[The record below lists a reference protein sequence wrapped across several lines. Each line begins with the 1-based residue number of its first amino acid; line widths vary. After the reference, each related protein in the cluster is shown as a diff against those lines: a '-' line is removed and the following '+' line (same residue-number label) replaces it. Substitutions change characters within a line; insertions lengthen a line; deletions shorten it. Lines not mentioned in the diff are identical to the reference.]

1 MRTTKN
7 YSLIFGLAVLGYTS
21 FSGNTL
27 GYEDPEPPKAVSADN
42 TSSSSSD
49 VDDDDLLE
57 IELRRRALEAE
68 MAGESDAVSISSEL
82 VMSIEELDQMKALPG
97 NLAPLP
103 EHPEYPSDNQPTA
116 ERINLGRHLYFD
128 LRLSRDHSMSC
139 ASCHSPLKGWADGQ
153 PRAVGFG
160 KAELGRHSPTVLN
173 TAFNTAQFWDG
184 RAATLEKQA
193 VGPIMAAGEMN
204 MPSEEQV
211 LATIQNAPE
220 YKGLFE
226 AAYGEGPSMNTIGRA
241 IAAFERTIVSGPS
254 RFDAYMQGNKSAL
267 NESEKRGLILFTTT
281 ASCTACHNG
290 PNFTDNKFHSLGVAQ
305 QGPLKEDLGRFNVTN
320 DPKDKFAFKTP
331 GLRNIEQSAPYMHD
345 GSLATLEDVV
355 EFYNKGGENKNSRS
369 HLVKPL
375 GLTQSQKIDLVNYLR
390 SLTGALPE
398 VEVPVGKHFGI

>member
-1 MRTTKN
+1 MRNTKAF
-7 YSLIFGLAVLGYTS
+7 SLIFGLAILGYTS
-21 FSGNTL
+21 LSHNTL
-27 GYEDPEPPKAVSADN
+27 GFEDPAPPKT
-42 TSSSSSD
+42 TSTGNSGSTD
-49 VDDDDLLE
+49 IDDEELLE

-68 MAGESDAVSISSEL
+68 MAAEGIEPAISNEL
-82 VMSIEELDQMKALPG
+82 VMTVEQLDLMKALPG
-97 NLAPLP
+97 NLGPLP
-103 EHPEYPSDNQPTA
+103 EQPEYPTDNQPTA

-204 MPSEEQV
+204 MPSEDQV
-211 LATIQNAPE
+211 LATIRNAPE
-220 YKGLFE
+220 YAGLFE
-226 AAYGEGPSMNTIGRA
+226 AAYGESPTMSTIGKA
-241 IAAFERTIVSGPS
+241 IAAFERTVVSGPS
-254 RFDAYMQGNKSAL
+254 RFDAYVRGDKSAL
-267 NESEKRGLILFTTT
+267 TESEKRGLILFTTT

-305 QGPLKEDLGRFNVTN
+305 QGPLTEDLGRFNVTN
-320 DPKDKFAFKTP
+320 DPKDKYAFKTP

-369 HLVKPL
+369 QLVKPL
-375 GLTQSQKIDLVNYLR
+375 GLTQSQKVDLVNFLR

-398 VEVPVGKHFGI
+398 VEVPSGEHFGI